1 MMEPSFEKLLV
12 LLADAEV
19 DFIVVGG
26 IAVSNQGY
34 VRLTDARKLPP
45 ADFTDTE
52 GAIRI
57 VAGDSFQAS
66 CFHASTTAPATMS
79 RPPTRC
85 CGVIFSFRKMAAR
98 MITKTTPSLSTGATR
113 DASPSCRARK

>member
-19 DFIVVGG
+19 DFVVVFNE
-26 IAVSNQGY
+26 IQ
-34 VRLTDARKLPP
+34 VRLTDACKLPP

-57 VAGDSFQAS
+57 VDVEGF
-66 CFHASTTAPATMS
+66 
-79 RPPTRC
+79 
-85 CGVIFSFRKMAAR
+85 
-98 MITKTTPSLSTGATR
+98 
-113 DASPSCRARK
+113 

>member
-57 VAGDSFQAS
+57 VAGESF
-66 CFHASTTAPATMS
+66 
-79 RPPTRC
+79 
-85 CGVIFSFRKMAAR
+85 
-98 MITKTTPSLSTGATR
+98 
-113 DASPSCRARK
+113 